1 MASVLAGKRITLA
14 VTGSIAAYRACD
26 LIRVLRSA
34 GAVVQVIMTRHATE
48 LVSPHTFRSL
58 SGSDVRTELFASG
71 QTFSHID
78 YARESDLYVVAPA
91 SANFLGKACAGIADD
106 LVTTTFIAADP
117 AKTVIAP
124 AMNYRMYTHP
134 VVQQNML
141 GLRKIGCRVIEADS
155 GALACGDVGKGRF
168 PSVELLFEEI
178 VAALTGQDLAGMRL
192 LVSAGPTREPLDPVR
207 YLSNRSSGR
216 MGYALARIAR
226 RRGADVTLVSGPAEI
241 APVPGIRIIPVETA
255 REMKQV
261 VTREFK
267 RSDCYIAAAAV
278 SDFRP
283 AEISKQKIKKSTNS
297 TKAQTAGNA
306 LSIDLS
312 ENPDIVTQVARTKI
326 KQQIVVG
333 FALETENLQESARM
347 KLKRKHLD
355 MIVGNTAEALGQ
367 AHATAVLCFADGT
380 VEEFPD
386 QDKELLA
393 YRILDAIVKLREK
406 KHER

>member
-1 MASVLAGKRITLA
+1 
-14 VTGSIAAYRACD
+14 
-26 LIRVLRSA
+26 
-34 GAVVQVIMTRHATE
+34 HATE